1 MDPIDPSVNPLK
13 PVILAQCGLPD
24 RRRMVERELGRRYAQ
39 DYDVLFASSPGQAA
53 AMLEAL
59 SANDRAVALLLADD
73 ATPVDGATTLFAYA
87 RHRFPDVR
95 RGLLIEWGAWAD
107 RECAASVLHL
117 MATGQIDYHVI
128 RPWRGPDE
136 YFHRTVTEFLL
147 EWERAS
153 GSRPHEVTLVGSPR
167 SARVHDLRSLLAR
180 GGVPHSFVP
189 AESAEGHRLLVQN
202 DVRDDVPMVLLHDGR
217 VLSDPTN
224 SELVH
229 AYGVDTEVPAVVE
242 CDVVVVGAGPAGLSA
257 AVYAASEG
265 LSVLVLEY
273 EAIGG
278 QAGSSSLIRNYLGFA
293 RGISGAEL
301 AQRAYQQAWVFG
313 ASFAHTREAVGLN
326 PQGDRLIIDVAP
338 DRRVHAKAVVLATG
352 VTYRR
357 LGVPELEELS
367 GAGVFYGASV
377 VEAQAL
383 RDRVAHVVGGG
394 NSAGQAALHLA
405 RYARSVSLLVRGES
419 LAESMSRYLIDA
431 LAAAGVQVRL
441 GVEVV
446 GGGGH
451 GTLEHIRLR
460 DRGTG
465 AETTE
470 ASDGLFVLIGA
481 EPRTSWLPDTLLRD
495 RWGYVLTGEEMLAEG
510 GRRAW
515 PLDRPPRPHEASIP
529 GVFAVG
535 DVRRGSVKRVAS
547 AVGEGSVVIS
557 EGHAHIGDRAIPSLA
572 PVGAPPG
579 R

>member
-1 MDPIDPSVNPLK
+1 MDRSDQSVNPLK
-13 PVILAQCGLPD
+13 PVILTQCGVPD
-24 RRRMVERELGRRYAQ
+24 RRRMVERELGRRYGQ
-39 DYDVLFASSPGQAA
+39 DYDVLIASSRSEAA

-59 SANDRAVALLLADD
+59 SADGRAVALVLADD
-73 ATPVDGATTLFAYA
+73 ATPVDGATSLFAFA

-95 RGLLIEWGAWAD
+95 RGLLIEWGEWAD
-107 RECAASVLHL
+107 RQCATSVLHL
-117 MATGQIDYHVI
+117 MATGQIDYYVI

-153 GSRPHEVTLVGSPR
+153 GSRPHEVTLVGAPR

-189 AESAEGHRLLVQN
+189 GDSEEGRRLLAQN
-202 DVRDDVPMVLLHDGR
+202 DMRDDVPMVLLHDGR
-217 VLSDPTN
+217 VLRDPTN
-224 SELVH
+224 TELVQ
-229 AYGVDTEVPAVVE
+229 AYGVDTEVAALVE
-242 CDVVVVGAGPAGLSA
+242 RDLVVVGAGPAGLSA

-265 LSVLVLEY
+265 LSVLVLES

-313 ASFAHTREAVGLN
+313 ATFAHTREATGLH
-326 PQGDRLIIDVAP
+326 PGGDRLILDVAP
-338 DRRVHAKAVVLATG
+338 DRQVHARAVVLATG
-352 VTYRR
+352 VSYRR
-357 LGVPELEELS
+357 LGVPELEALF
-367 GAGVFYGASV
+367 GAGVYYGASG

-405 RYARSVSLLVRGES
+405 RYAKSVSLLVRAES

-431 LAAAGVQVRL
+431 LAAAGVQVRM
-441 GVEVV
+441 GIEVV

-451 GTLEHIRLR
+451 GNLEHIRLL
-460 DRGTG
+460 DRRTGT
-465 AETTE
+465 ETTE
-470 ASDGLFVLIGA
+470 PSDGLFVLIGA
-481 EPRTSWLPDTLLRD
+481 EPRTGWLPETLLRD
-495 RWGYVLTGEEMLAEG
+495 RWGYVLTGEDVLAEG

-515 PLDRPPRPHEASIP
+515 PLNRPPRPHEASIP

-535 DVRRGSVKRVAS
+535 DVRRGSVKRVSS
-547 AVGEGSVVIS
+547 AVGEGAVVIS
-557 EGHAHIGDRAIPSLA
+557 EVHAHIGERAVPSLA
-572 PVGAPPG
+572 PAGARPV